1 MYDEV
6 EYTINW
12 GDKFKK
18 GIIVAFVL
26 FAIIFVI
33 LLIKPKNN
41 LKNTNYF
48 EDNINTMLNVAKNYY
63 KEQDAQEKITLKEMV
78 NKKMLLQFVDE
89 NGRYCD
95 TNNSYAIRRNNKVEV
110 FLKCSNQ
117 EKTTESNII

>member
-63 KEQDAQEKITLKEMV
+63 KEQDVQEKITLKEMV

>member
-26 FAIIFVI
+26 FAIIFII

-63 KEQDAQEKITLKEMV
+63 KEQDVQEKITLKEMV

>member
-95 TNNSYAIRRNNKVEV
+95 INNSYAIRRNNKVEV

>member
-48 EDNINTMLNVAKNYY
+48 EDSISTNLKIM
-63 KEQDAQEKITLKEMV
+63 DEKIFKEE
-78 NKKMLLQFVDE
+78 KMNLH
-89 NGRYCD
+89 
-95 TNNSYAIRRNNKVEV
+95 I
-110 FLKCSNQ
+110 
-117 EKTTESNII
+117 

>member
-1 MYDEV
+1 M
-6 EYTINW
+6 
-12 GDKFKK
+12 
-18 GIIVAFVL
+18 
-26 FAIIFVI
+26 
-33 LLIKPKNN
+33 
-41 LKNTNYF
+41 
-48 EDNINTMLNVAKNYY
+48 AKNYY

-95 TNNSYAIRRNNKVEV
+95 INNSYAIRRNNKVEV